1 MTIDLQSRAVRV
13 RFDDSPALAWFWAMG
28 RAAIEYNGQTID
40 MDGAWSERVGSA
52 LRYLDTFNPP
62 FIENHD
68 RDNRPMGV
76 VRRGRVLNREEAAE
90 LGIEQEHPEALYLGV
105 DLNATG
111 QAAEDAGELVYTSL
125 GFDLAYDDER
135 GDHWP
140 MAIKEFSSVSVP
152 HSNAAQIPRP
162 SLRSIQ
168 LSETDEVIMTENENA
183 TAEGTAVEVQEG
195 GGVAEMLGS
204 IQSMLAELLKR
215 SEPDPSMAD
224 CSYEDKPADDDEKPA
239 EMGDE
244 EKVEMAELRK
254 RVGSLQ
260 ARLAE
265 QSATAAV
272 DKLRSTKCVSDEQAE
287 AARAMF
293 LRDPQSFAVFADAL
307 TDRPVAEERAGG
319 ASQTQRITLGE
330 RAYQIQAAEGGTF
343 SDALT
348 KARSEGYT
356 RTVEG

>member
-1 MTIDLQSRAVRV
+1 
-13 RFDDSPALAWFWAMG
+13 
-28 RAAIEYNGQTID
+28 
-40 MDGAWSERVGSA
+40 
-52 LRYLDTFNPP
+52 
-62 FIENHD
+62 
-68 RDNRPMGV
+68 
-76 VRRGRVLNREEAAE
+76 
-90 LGIEQEHPEALYLGV
+90 
-105 DLNATG
+105 
-111 QAAEDAGELVYTSL
+111 
-125 GFDLAYDDER
+125 
-135 GDHWP
+135 

-152 HSNAAQIPRP
+152 HLKHGQIPRP
-162 SLRSIQ
+162 DLRSIQ
-168 LSETDEVIMTENENA
+168 LSDTHEVTMTENEET
-183 TAEGTAVEVQEG
+183 TAEGTAVEVQD

-215 SEPDPSMAD
+215 SEPA
-224 CSYEDKPADDDEKPA
+224 EAPAMQEGGDDEKPA

-254 RVGSLQ
+254 RVSSLQ

-343 SDALT
+343 GDALT
-348 KARSEGYT
+348 KARAEGYT

>member
-40 MDGAWSERVGSA
+40 MDGAWNERVGSA

-62 FIENHD
+62 FIENHN

-76 VRRGRVLNREEAAE
+76 VRRGRVLTREEAAD

-152 HSNAAQIPRP
+152 HLKAGQIPRP

-215 SEPDPSMAD
+215 SEPA
-224 CSYEDKPADDDEKPA
+224 EAPAMQEGGDEEKPA
-239 EMGDE
+239 EMGDDAD
-244 EKVEMAELRK
+244 KVEMAELRK

-272 DKLRSTKCVSDEQAE
+272 DKLRATKCVSDEQAE

-330 RAYQIQAAEGGTF
+330 RAYQIQAAEGGSF
-343 SDALT
+343 GDALT
-348 KARSEGYT
+348 KARAEGYT